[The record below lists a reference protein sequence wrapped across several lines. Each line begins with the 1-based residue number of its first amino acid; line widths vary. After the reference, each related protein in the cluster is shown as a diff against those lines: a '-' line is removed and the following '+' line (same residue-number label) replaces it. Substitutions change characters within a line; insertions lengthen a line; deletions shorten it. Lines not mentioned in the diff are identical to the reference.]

1 MRILLAVL
9 FCLAAAILPAASVAQ
24 TTIDLRMTTTLGSNN
39 TIFVT
44 PLREVSASFI
54 MYNPGPTAI
63 TALRATSG
71 VPTPLAG
78 SFDVS
83 VASNCTIENLGSATL
98 PMIWNI
104 GTLAAGETKYC
115 FVRFRGLSNAP
126 LGSLL
131 FGFFLIEPPE
141 NNDPNVGNNTASI
154 FVGYRG
160 MDYVADFQFTATKSF
175 STLPPLSNGVIS
187 VTAKN
192 LGPEA
197 VPFAAARLE
206 GYSIGPNDTDAF
218 FLAAIAQPDPNCFL
232 DLFVSVCGPFGDC
245 DVNADLYFGALAAGE
260 SRTCVFAITA
270 TRFAQGTRLF
280 KIYGAGDGLDTNQQ
294 NNDAS
299 FDLIFT
305 NTQFIPVGG
314 NGWLIGLLLI
324 TGAIFLWRRQT

>member
-1 MRILLAVL
+1 MRILPAVL

-24 TTIDLRMTTTLGSNN
+24 TNIDLQTKTPFGQSTSV
-39 TIFVT
+39 FVT
-44 PLREVSASFI
+44 PLRPFSTSFIVTNLGATPAQGVYATSLGPLETLGHITIQSASDCI
-54 MYNPGPTAI
+54 LQNVNST
-63 TALRATSG
+63 
-71 VPTPLAG
+71 
-78 SFDVS
+78 
-83 VASNCTIENLGSATL
+83 TL
-98 PMIWNI
+98 PIIWNI
-104 GTLAAGETKYC
+104 GTLLPGESRYC
-115 FVRFRGLSNAP
+115 YITFTAIPITN
-126 LGSLL
+126 LGQVQISL
-131 FGFFLIEPPE
+131 IAQA
-141 NNDPNVGNNTASI
+141 NNNVDPNPSNDGASVI
-154 FVGYRG
+154 VGYRG
-160 MDYVADFQFTATKSF
+160 IDYVADFQFTATKSF

-218 FLAAIAQPDPNCFL
+218 FLAPIAQPDPNCFL

-245 DVNADLYFGALAAGE
+245 DVNADLYFGAMAAGE

-270 TRFAQGTRLF
+270 TRFAQGTRRF

-305 NTQFIPVGG
+305 NTQFIPIGG
-314 NGWLIGLLLI
+314 GGILVVLLGVIGIAKL
-324 TGAIFLWRRQT
+324 RSKR